1 MIVGCFTGK
10 CCFLY
15 NRGELD
21 VVVVERSTHT
31 NGMHELCDDPAV
43 CSRTTM
49 NAPYGLLCATWL
61 LPRRA
66 GVGTMRGLVV
76 GRGTACSCHLL
87 GKEDKSSFG
96 RVCVGTMLTCPLAN
110 ASYLGGLT
118 PNPVFFRDAVLR
130 ESPLRPC
137 LPGPKTYQQRT
148 NTVRP
153 RARYPLDHLVCD
165 TREAHLE

>member
-21 VVVVERSTHT
+21 VGVVERSTHT

-66 GVGTMRGLVV
+66 GVAPCEVWLLEEGRRVRVTSWERKTNQVLGASVSGL
-76 GRGTACSCHLL
+76 C
-87 GKEDKSSFG
+87 
-96 RVCVGTMLTCPLAN
+96 
-110 ASYLGGLT
+110 
-118 PNPVFFRDAVLR
+118 
-130 ESPLRPC
+130 
-137 LPGPKTYQQRT
+137 
-148 NTVRP
+148 
-153 RARYPLDHLVCD
+153 
-165 TREAHLE
+165 